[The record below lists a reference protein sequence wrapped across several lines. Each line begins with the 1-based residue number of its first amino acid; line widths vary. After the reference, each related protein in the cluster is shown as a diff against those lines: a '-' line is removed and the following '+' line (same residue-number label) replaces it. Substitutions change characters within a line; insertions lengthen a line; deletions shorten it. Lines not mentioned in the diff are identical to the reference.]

1 MTSIRRFRAA
11 ALAALVL
18 PCVPAFGADATFS
31 TDFNSA
37 YVWRGL
43 TTTKGLV
50 FQPALDV
57 SSLAIGKVPLTFN
70 VWGNV
75 NLDDWDGQVPKGQFS
90 EIDLTLTA
98 ELPKGFT
105 LGYIEYAYP
114 TGDPSSR
121 EFFAGWSHEFSLA
134 TPSVTLYYDVAEIDS
149 GFLLVGLEREL
160 ALGEKAAVVLK
171 GEVGYAGEE
180 FATYFGGEKGGFYQ
194 YNLSGG
200 LSFKLG
206 EKGSIVGTVGY
217 TDSLDHAVL
226 PEQDVDF
233 YGGVSLSYSF

>member
-11 ALAALVL
+11 AAGALVL
-18 PCVPAFGADATFS
+18 LCAPSFGADATLS

-37 YVWRGL
+37 YIWRGQ

-57 SSLAIGKVPLTFN
+57 SGLSLGKVPLTFN

-75 NLDDWDGQVPKGQFS
+75 NLDDWDGQVPKNQFS
-90 EIDLTLTA
+90 EIDLTVTA
-98 ELPKGFT
+98 ALPKGFS
-105 LGYIEYAYP
+105 LSYVEYAYP
-114 TGDPSSR
+114 TGDPSTR
-121 EFFAGWSHEFSLA
+121 EFFAGWSHELPFA
-134 TPSVTLYYDVAEIDS
+134 TPSVTFYYDVGEADS

-160 ALGEKAAVVLK
+160 ALGEKAAVVLA
-171 GEVGYAGEE
+171 GEVGYAGEG
-180 FATYFGGEKGGFYQ
+180 FAVYYGGEKGGFYE
-194 YNLSGG
+194 YSLSGG

-206 EKGSIVGTVGY
+206 EKGSIVGTLGY
-217 TDSLDHAVL
+217 TDSLDTAVL
-226 PEQDVDF
+226 PEQAVHL

>member
-1 MTSIRRFRAA
+1 MTSMRRFRAA
-11 ALAALVL
+11 PAAALVL
-18 PCVPAFGADATFS
+18 LCVPAFGADATLS

-37 YVWRGL
+37 YIWRGQ
-43 TTTKGLV
+43 TTTRGLV

-57 SSLAIGKVPLTFN
+57 SGLSLGKVPLTFN

-75 NLDDWDGQVPKGQFS
+75 NLEDWDGQVPKNQFS
-90 EIDLTLTA
+90 EIDLTVTA
-98 ELPKGFT
+98 ELPKGFS
-105 LGYIEYAYP
+105 LSYVEYAYP
-114 TGDPSSR
+114 TGDPSTR

-171 GEVGYAGEE
+171 GEVGYAGEG

-217 TDSLDHAVL
+217 TDSLDRAVL